1 MTESMQ
7 DLTAYEPPARHR
19 AVASGFA
26 AVAARMPDWDA
37 PSPVPEWRARDVVGH
52 LTGWFPH
59 FLRAGG
65 VELAVTG
72 ASVDDDPAAAWSAQS
87 AAVQALLESPD
98 APTRILDHP
107 YVGRLPL
114 LVAVDRFYTAD
125 VFMHTWDLARAA
137 GEQPQLDPAWAG
149 ALLDGLHGGGDAARL
164 RSIRPGDARRPGRP
178 GRPPPGGLHRPRPR
192 VGLAPGC
199 REPAKL
205 SGSRN
210 DKNRP
215 RCGSA

>member
-1 MTESMQ
+1 MAESMQ

-37 PSPVPEWRARDVVGH
+37 PTPVPEWRARDVVGH

-149 ALLDGLHGGGDAARL
+149 ALLDGLHGAEEMLRGSGQYGPAMPVDPAAPVAHRLAAFIGRDPAWASPQDAESR
-164 RSIRPGDARRPGRP
+164 RS
-178 GRPPPGGLHRPRPR
+178 
-192 VGLAPGC
+192 
-199 REPAKL
+199 
-205 SGSRN
+205 
-210 DKNRP
+210 
-215 RCGSA
+215 